1 MNRVVITGMG
11 IYSCIGK
18 NRNEVKQSL
27 YEGRSGIV
35 YDPARKAFGYRSA
48 LTGSVEKPNLKG
60 LVDRRARIM
69 MPEQA
74 EYAFMATRE
83 AVEQAGLSEAFLEEK
98 EIGLIYGN
106 DSSAEPVVLGVDLIR
121 EKKDTTLLGSGSVF
135 QTMNS
140 TVTMNLSTIFH
151 LKGINFTVSAAC
163 ASGS

>member
-69 MPEQA
+69 MLP
-74 EYAFMATRE
+74 
-83 AVEQAGLSEAFLEEK
+83 
-98 EIGLIYGN
+98 
-106 DSSAEPVVLGVDLIR
+106 DL
-121 EKKDTTLLGSGSVF
+121 
-135 QTMNS
+135 
-140 TVTMNLSTIFH
+140 VTSIT
-151 LKGINFTVSAAC
+151 C
-163 ASGS
+163 ARRASKADRRA